1 MTEKQVDDRVVEMRF
16 DNSQFESAVKQSMG
30 TLDNL
35 NNSIKKN
42 TSGNVDNFKA
52 LNKAI
57 NSVDTSGLSKGV
69 ETVTAK
75 FSALNVAGMTVIS
88 NLTTAVMNFA
98 TQTVKKLTVQPLI
111 DGLHE
116 YETQIN
122 AIQTIMSNT
131 KSKGTTLDQVNGAL
145 DELNHYADLTIY
157 NFSEMTKNIGTFT
170 AAGVDLQTSVD
181 SIKGIANLAAVSGS
195 TSQQAS
201 VAMYQLSQAIATGTV
216 RLQDWNSVVNAGM
229 GGEVFQNALKRTA
242 EHFGT
247 DVDAM
252 ISKYGSF
259 RESLTRGDWLTTQV
273 LTETLKQISGAY
285 SEADL
290 IAQGYSQDQA
300 QAIADLADDATKA
313 ATKIKT
319 GTQLISTMWEAIG
332 SGWTKTWQLIV
343 GDFEESRAFWS
354 GLWNDELSPIIEG
367 FSNARN
373 DLLEEALGGNYSK
386 LTAQLKDAGVPID
399 DLESKIK
406 DLAREN
412 GIAIDDM
419 IDQYGSLSGVFDTGA
434 LSGDLV
440 TEALKQIGDS
450 AAQASDQTED
460 LNAKL
465 EYFQEVV
472 DAVWYGTYKNGQ
484 ERVEALTEAGYDYA
498 EVQDLVNKTV
508 DGHRLTLED
517 LNIEQMK
524 SIGYTDEQIAT
535 FQDLAKQAEETGTPI
550 NELINSL
557 NKPSGRQLLIQTVYN
572 IITALKRPVQALG
585 TAFKNTFSIKGS
597 FLYNFLE
604 GLEKLT
610 SKFVL
615 SEENADKLRRTFQGL
630 FSVLKFVGNFVG
642 EVLNRVFGSFN
653 DVLGDVF
660 DGLDFNILD
669 VTASWGDMLT
679 EMFGSMDASEAVD
692 NAFDGI
698 GKALEIVGDLISQFI
713 DYLKQLPYV
722 GEFVTAIG
730 DRINVVSEYAKSFDG
745 LTFNEGI
752 VKLFEDIKTS
762 LDSIDWEAVKKAI
775 SDFASEAGESL
786 KTFAED
792 AIQNLKDFWD
802 QVTEYVK
809 TFDGLTF
816 GESVNKLFGD
826 LKSAIANGAVDLSA
840 WASGEMASIGPYMM
854 QGLQDGLENSQ
865 IDVIAILRAIGEQ
878 IVQAFK
884 DVLGIHS
891 PSTVFFEIGQ
901 NIIQG
906 LLNGLMDTSGAV
918 TDWFTRFKD
927 TISGIFENVDWGSVT
942 ILGFAGSMI
951 VVAHELSKATKGL
964 SSSIG
969 KIGGGWLSIGNGI
982 NDFLKALT
990 SRIKGTKFGLY
1001 ADGILK
1007 IAGAVAILVGAIIL
1021 LSKQDLDKAWEA
1033 TGMVAAIVGVLT
1045 GAMIGL
1051 MAMSKAANNI
1061 DVTGVA
1067 AVLIGFGAGAL
1078 LMAIALNKLKGITP
1092 SQLKSALEVIGLY
1105 AACIG
1110 AFMLIAK
1117 IPGADT
1123 GIKAAGSLALEL
1135 SASFVLLAVAMRM
1148 LGDLDDSQLESAL
1161 WVIGLYA
1168 ACIGAFMLIGKI
1180 PGADTGIKAAGSLA
1194 LELSASFVLL
1204 GVAMRMLGD
1213 LSDDQL
1219 IQSAKVVLAFGLI
1232 VAALIAVSAKCSK
1245 GAESVNTVGKFI
1257 LEVAASFILLAVAA
1271 KIMGNMSGKE
1281 LAKATIAMV
1290 MFLGVV
1296 AGLILISQLG
1306 SEAKNVAKNI
1316 LAIAAAIALISFCT
1330 YLLGNVKTE
1339 NLVKGVAAI
1348 GALMLMLALV
1358 FKMASGIQPGTDKS
1372 FVAIA
1377 VSLGILVAGIAILS
1391 FIDPSALLTS
1401 VVALVVVMGMLALI
1415 FKIAN
1420 NFQTDLKSV
1429 LVIVAA
1435 LGILIAG
1442 LVLLAQAPLPNI
1454 LASALALG
1462 LVMAEFAIILKTLS
1476 SWEGLSEKALWSVI
1490 AVGGVF
1496 ALLGAV
1502 LVALAGQDFLGIL
1515 AATVSLIAVMSAF
1528 NMILYSLGEF
1538 KGLSDRALASVIV
1551 LGSVFIGL
1559 GIVLA
1564 TLAKLDPASVLVSAA
1579 SMIALIV
1586 TMTLVLK
1593 ELSNIKSVSASA
1605 LIGLAAVGM
1614 IMAGIGTI
1622 VGLMEKYDVAP
1633 SLETALAL
1641 SALLLSMAVSFDILA
1656 TIGPFAEMAIPAL
1669 LSMLKVVGILG
1680 LVFTA
1685 FGMLVSDAGPIVDAI
1700 NMIGDVLE
1708 AIGNAV
1714 GRLIGGLVGG
1724 VMEGI
1729 ADTLPDIGLK
1739 LSMFMMNL
1747 MPFILG
1753 LKMID
1758 DSSLAAVQTI
1768 SDMFIKLTEA
1778 SLINGITSFLG
1789 LGDFSALGS
1798 KLVEFG
1804 SAMSDYATS
1813 VADIDFA
1820 KVSESAQAGQAL
1832 TDLYNS
1838 LPKEG
1843 GWMQK
1848 IFGETTDMG
1857 EFAEDLVEFGD
1868 AMAKYSA
1875 SIAEVSFDKIS
1886 ESAKAGQALSDLAG
1900 TLPKE
1905 GGLAQAIFGEITDM
1919 GTFGDQL
1926 KTFGEGISNY
1936 GASVENLNVEA
1947 IQNSA
1952 TAGQALSDLA
1962 SALPKEGG
1970 LGAAIFGSETNIDE
1984 FGAQIKAFGSALL
1997 IYSLYVSTINIDAIQ
2012 KSVHAGEA
2020 LSELAKNLPDSGAFG
2035 PDTSRMENLGAN
2047 MKVLGTALSDF
2058 SSSLGG
2064 LDIEDIYS
2072 KSLRAKAIVT
2082 NVADASAI
2090 DLSGVSNLSSLKDV
2104 GTSLSE
2110 FGSSMGVIDFIKID
2124 ANVNKIK
2131 EISSTLSTIQ
2141 PVDTTGINSLKS
2153 AVESLNSIDFASIA
2167 SKSLD
2172 PSKFRYIG
2180 TNAMTAMA
2188 SGIQSGSSIVTS
2200 AIRSIFTAMSNSA
2213 KTFANQM
2220 RPAGMLSITNLAAGI
2235 SSGSGKVKA
2244 AVETAL
2250 SSGLSAVSSY
2260 TGRFRSA
2267 GYNLSAGLANGIAS
2281 GQYLVSIKAR
2291 AVAQAAVRAAEKALD
2306 EHSPSKVFYRIGKF
2320 AYLGLANALND
2331 NIGNSYKSGYSIA
2344 NSAIDGL
2351 GDAMAKISDY
2361 SGSLAIDE
2369 MDPVVK
2375 PVVDL
2380 SNIERGAEDINN
2392 MLGRTIPSD
2401 VLSTVNGINRGV
2413 NFGLQNSSNDD
2424 VVSAIDDL
2432 RKTLMSAPRGGDT
2445 IIGDISY
2452 SGDSDI
2458 NNAIRDLVR
2467 AIRVEERV

>member
-98 TQTVKKLTVQPLI
+98 TQAVKKLTVQPLI

-450 AAQASDQTED
+450 ATQASDQTED

-465 EYFQEVV
+465 EHFQEVV

-484 ERVEALTEAGYDYA
+484 ERVEALTAAGYDYA

-550 NELINSL
+550 NELISSL

-826 LKSAIANGAVDLSA
+826 LKSAIANGAVDLSS

-1051 MAMSKAANNI
+1051 MAMSKVANNI

-1067 AVLIGFGAGAL
+1067 AVLVGFGAGAL
-1078 LMAIALNKLKGITP
+1078 LMAIALNKLKDITP
-1092 SQLKSALEVIGLY
+1092 SQLESALKVIGLY

-1123 GIKAAGSLALEL
+1123 GIKAAGSLALKLGISMLLLAQAINMISDIDESQLDKALTIIGIYGLILTGMALLSAFTGKNAKKIGEMALGL

-1148 LGDLDDSQLESAL
+1148 LGDLSDSQL
-1161 WVIGLYA
+1161 
-1168 ACIGAFMLIGKI
+1168 M
-1180 PGADTGIKAAGSLA
+1180 
-1194 LELSASFVLL
+1194 
-1204 GVAMRMLGD
+1204 
-1213 LSDDQL
+1213 
-1219 IQSAKVVLAFGLI
+1219 QSAKVIIAFGII
-1232 VAALIAVSAKCSK
+1232 VAALVAVSAI
-1245 GAESVNTVGKFI
+1245 GAKSVKTAGKFI
-1257 LEVAASFILLAVAA
+1257 MEVAASFILLAVAA
-1271 KIMGNMSGKE
+1271 KLMGGMSDKE
-1281 LAKATIAMV
+1281 LEQAAGALAI
-1290 MFLGVV
+1290 FVV
-1296 AGLILISQLG
+1296 VVGGLLLISRLG

-1339 NLVKGVAAI
+1339 NLIKGVAAI
-1348 GALMLMLALV
+1348 GTLMLMLALV
-1358 FKMASGIQPGTDKS
+1358 FKVASGIQPGTEKS

-1538 KGLSDRALASVIV
+1538 KGLSDKALTSVIV

-1564 TLAKLDPASVLVSAA
+1564 TLAKLDPASVLVSAV

-1586 TMTLVLK
+1586 TMTIVLK
-1593 ELSNIKSVSASA
+1593 ELSSIKSVSTSA
-1605 LIGLAAVGM
+1605 LIGLAAVGL

-1641 SALLLSMAVSFDILA
+1641 SALLLSMSVSFGILA
-1656 TIGPFAEMAIPAL
+1656 TVGPLAEMAVPAL
-1669 LSMLKVVGILG
+1669 LNMLTVVSILG

-1685 FGMLVSDAGPIVDAI
+1685 FGSLITDAGPILDAI
-1700 NMIGDVLE
+1700 NVIGDVLE

-1804 SAMSDYATS
+1804 SAMSDYAAA
-1813 VADIDFA
+1813 VAGVDFA

-1984 FGAQIKAFGSALL
+1984 FGSQIKAFGSALL

-2020 LSELAKNLPDSGAFG
+2020 LSELAKNLPESGAFG
-2035 PDTSRMENLGAN
+2035 PDTGRMENLGAN
-2047 MKVLGTALSDF
+2047 MKALGTALSDF

-2064 LDIEDIYS
+2064 VDIEDIYS
-2072 KSLRAKAIVT
+2072 KSLRAKAVVT
-2082 NVADASAI
+2082 NVSDISAI

-2141 PVDTTGINSLKS
+2141 SVDTTGINSLKS
-2153 AVESLNSIDFASIA
+2153 AVESLKSIDFASIA

-2172 PSKFRYIG
+2172 PSKFRYAG
-2180 TNAMTAMA
+2180 TNAMNSMA
-2188 SGIQSGSSIVTS
+2188 AGIRSGSSIVTS

-2235 SSGSGKVKA
+2235 SSGSGKVKTA
-2244 AVETAL
+2244 IATAL

-2331 NIGNSYKSGYSIA
+2331 NIGNSYKSGYSMA

-2361 SGSLAIDE
+2361 SDSLAIDE

>member
-98 TQTVKKLTVQPLI
+98 TQAVKKLTVQPLI

-122 AIQTIMSNT
+122 SIQTIMSNT
-131 KSKGTTLDQVNGAL
+131 KSKGTTLDQVNAAL

-259 RESLTRGDWLTTQV
+259 RESLTKGDWLTTQV

-285 SEADL
+285 SESDL
-290 IAQGYSQDQA
+290 IAQGYTQDQA

-354 GLWNDELSPIIEG
+354 GLWNDELSPIIDG

-450 AAQASDQTED
+450 ATQASDQTED

-484 ERVEALTEAGYDYA
+484 ERVEALTAAGYDYA

-826 LKSAIANGAVDLSA
+826 LKSAIANGAVDFSS

-964 SSSIG
+964 SSSIE
-969 KIGGGWLSIGNGI
+969 KIGGGWLSIGSGI

-1045 GAMIGL
+1045 GAMIAL
-1051 MAMSKAANNI
+1051 MAMSKVANNI

-1067 AVLIGFGAGAL
+1067 AVLVGFGAGAL
-1078 LMAIALNKLKGITP
+1078 LMAIALNHLKDITP
-1092 SQLKSALEVIGLY
+1092 SQLESALEVIGLY

-1123 GIKAAGSLALEL
+1123 GIKAAGSLALKLGISMLLLAQAINMISDIDESQLDKALTIIGIYGLILTGMALLSAFTGKNAKKIGEMALGL

-1148 LGDLDDSQLESAL
+1148 LGDLSDSQL
-1161 WVIGLYA
+1161 
-1168 ACIGAFMLIGKI
+1168 M
-1180 PGADTGIKAAGSLA
+1180 
-1194 LELSASFVLL
+1194 
-1204 GVAMRMLGD
+1204 
-1213 LSDDQL
+1213 
-1219 IQSAKVVLAFGLI
+1219 QSAKVIIAFGII
-1232 VAALIAVSAKCSK
+1232 VAALVAVSAI
-1245 GAESVNTVGKFI
+1245 GAKSVKTAGKFI
-1257 LEVAASFILLAVAA
+1257 MEVAASFILLAVAA
-1271 KIMGNMSGKE
+1271 KLMGNMSDKE
-1281 LAKATIAMV
+1281 LEQAAGALAI
-1290 MFLGVV
+1290 FVV
-1296 AGLILISQLG
+1296 VVGGLLLISRLG

-1339 NLVKGVAAI
+1339 NLIKGVAAI
-1348 GALMLMLALV
+1348 GTLMLMLALV
-1358 FKMASGIQPGTDKS
+1358 FKVASGIQPGTDKS

-1605 LIGLAAVGM
+1605 LIGLAAVGL

-1641 SALLLSMAVSFDILA
+1641 SALLLSMTVSFGILA
-1656 TIGPFAEMAIPAL
+1656 TVGPLAEMAVPAL
-1669 LSMLKVVGILG
+1669 LNMLTVVSILG

-1685 FGMLVSDAGPIVDAI
+1685 FGSLITDAGPILDAI
-1700 NMIGDVLE
+1700 NVIGDVLE

-1798 KLVEFG
+1798 KLVKFG
-1804 SAMSDYATS
+1804 SAMSDYAAA
-1813 VADIDFA
+1813 VAGVDFA

-1857 EFAEDLVEFGD
+1857 EFAKDLVKFGD

-1905 GGLAQAIFGEITDM
+1905 GGLAQAIFGKITDM

-1970 LGAAIFGSETNIDE
+1970 LGAAIFGSETDIDD
-1984 FGAQIKAFGSALL
+1984 FGRQIKAFGSALL

-2064 LDIEDIYS
+2064 FDIEDIYS

-2153 AVESLNSIDFASIA
+2153 AVKSLNSIDFASIA

-2200 AIRSIFTAMSNSA
+2200 AIRSIFTSMSNSA

-2244 AVETAL
+2244 AVATAL

-2331 NIGNSYKSGYSIA
+2331 NIGNSYKSGYSMA

-2361 SGSLAIDE
+2361 SDSLAIDE

-2413 NFGLQNSSNDD
+2413 NLGLQNSSNDD

>member
-98 TQTVKKLTVQPLI
+98 TQAVKKLTVQPLI

-450 AAQASDQTED
+450 ATQASDQTED

-484 ERVEALTEAGYDYA
+484 ERVEALTAAGYDYA

-550 NELINSL
+550 NELISSL

-653 DVLGDVF
+653 DVLSDVF

-698 GKALEIVGDLISQFI
+698 GKALEIVGDLISHFI

-762 LDSIDWEAVKKAI
+762 IDSIDWEAVKKAI

-826 LKSAIANGAVDLSA
+826 LKSAIANGAVDLSS

-1033 TGMVAAIVGVLT
+1033 TGMVALIVAVLT

-1051 MAMSKAANNI
+1051 MAMSKIASNI

-1067 AVLIGFGAGAL
+1067 AVLVGFGAGAV
-1078 LMAIALNKLKGITP
+1078 LMAIAINKLKDITP
-1092 SQLKSALEVIGLY
+1092 SQLVTALEIIGLY

-1117 IPGADT
+1117 IPGVDA
-1123 GIKAAGSLALEL
+1123 GIKDAGSLALKMGISLLLLAQAVNMIGSIDDSQMDRAIVIIGLYGLLLGGLEL
-1135 SASFVLLAVAMRM
+1135 FAQFGGETANKVGLMALEVSASLVLLAA
-1148 LGDLDDSQLESAL
+1148 AL
-1161 WVIGLYA
+1161 
-1168 ACIGAFMLIGKI
+1168 K
-1180 PGADTGIKAAGSLA
+1180 
-1194 LELSASFVLL
+1194 
-1204 GVAMRMLGD
+1204 MLGD
-1213 LSDDQL
+1213 LSDSQL
-1219 IQSAKVVLAFGLI
+1219 LQAAKVVAAFGLI
-1232 VAALIAVSAKCSK
+1232 VVALIMVSSIGIEPLKTA
-1245 GAESVNTVGKFI
+1245 GKFI
-1257 LEVAASFILLAVAA
+1257 MEVSASFILLAVAA
-1271 KIMGNMSGKE
+1271 KLMGNMSDKE
-1281 LAKATIAMV
+1281 LKQAAGALVI
-1290 MFLGVV
+1290 FVV
-1296 AGLILISQLG
+1296 VVGLLLLISGLG
-1306 SEAKNVAKNI
+1306 ADAKNVAKNI

-1339 NLVKGVAAI
+1339 NLIKGVAAI
-1348 GALMLMLALV
+1348 GTLMLLLALV
-1358 FKMASGIQPGTDKS
+1358 FKMASGIQPGSSKS

-1490 AVGGVF
+1490 AIGGVF

-1515 AATVSLIAVMSAF
+1515 AATVSLIAVMSEF

-1641 SALLLSMAVSFDILA
+1641 SALLLSMSVSFGILA
-1656 TIGPFAEMAIPAL
+1656 TVGPLAEMAVPAL
-1669 LSMLKVVGILG
+1669 LNMLTVVSILG

-1685 FGMLVSDAGPIVDAI
+1685 FGSLISDAGPMLDAI
-1700 NMIGDVLE
+1700 NVIGDVLE

-1804 SAMSDYATS
+1804 SAMSDYAAA
-1813 VADIDFA
+1813 VAGVDFA

-1984 FGAQIKAFGSALL
+1984 FGSQIKAFGSALL

-2020 LSELAKNLPDSGAFG
+2020 LSELAKNLPESGAFG
-2035 PDTSRMENLGAN
+2035 PDTGRMENLGAN
-2047 MKVLGTALSDF
+2047 MKALGTALSDF

-2064 LDIEDIYS
+2064 VDIEDIYS
-2072 KSLRAKAIVT
+2072 KSLRAKAVVT
-2082 NVADASAI
+2082 NVSDISAI

-2141 PVDTTGINSLKS
+2141 SVDTTGINSLKS
-2153 AVESLNSIDFASIA
+2153 AVESLKSIDFASIA

-2172 PSKFRYIG
+2172 PSKFRYAG
-2180 TNAMTAMA
+2180 TNAMNSMA
-2188 SGIQSGSSIVTS
+2188 AGIRSGSSIVTS

-2235 SSGSGKVKA
+2235 SSGSGKVKTA
-2244 AVETAL
+2244 IATAL

-2361 SGSLAIDE
+2361 SDSLAIDE

>member
-201 VAMYQLSQAIATGTV
+201 VAMYQLSQAIAAGTV

-450 AAQASDQTED
+450 ATQASDQTED

-484 ERVEALTEAGYDYA
+484 ERVEALTAAGYDYA

-524 SIGYTDEQIAT
+524 SIGYTDEQIAM

-550 NELINSL
+550 NELISSL

-802 QVTEYVK
+802 QVTEYIK

-826 LKSAIANGAVDLSA
+826 LKSAIANGAVDLSS

-927 TISGIFENVDWGSVT
+927 TIYGIFENVDWGSVT

-1051 MAMSKAANNI
+1051 MAMSKVANNI

-1067 AVLIGFGAGAL
+1067 AVLVGFGAGAL
-1078 LMAIALNKLKGITP
+1078 LMAIALNKLKDITP
-1092 SQLKSALEVIGLY
+1092 SQLKSALKVIGLY

-1135 SASFVLLAVAMRM
+1135 SASFVLL
-1148 LGDLDDSQLESAL
+1148 
-1161 WVIGLYA
+1161 
-1168 ACIGAFMLIGKI
+1168 
-1180 PGADTGIKAAGSLA
+1180 
-1194 LELSASFVLL
+1194 
-1204 GVAMRMLGD
+1204 GVALRMLGD

-1219 IQSAKVVLAFGLI
+1219 MQSAKVVLAFGAI
-1232 VAALIAVSAKCSK
+1232 VAALILVSKL
-1245 GAESVNTVGKFI
+1245 GEGSVKTAGKFI
-1257 LEVAASFILLAVAA
+1257 MEVAASFILLAVAA
-1271 KIMGNMSGKE
+1271 KLMGGMSDKE
-1281 LAKATIAMV
+1281 LEQAAGAMAI
-1290 MFLGVV
+1290 FVV
-1296 AGLILISQLG
+1296 VVGGLLLISQLG

-1358 FKMASGIQPGTDKS
+1358 FKMASGIQPGTSKS

-1391 FIDPSALLTS
+1391 FIDPSSLLTS

-1490 AVGGVF
+1490 AIGGVF

-1515 AATVSLIAVMSAF
+1515 AATVSLIAVMSEF

-1641 SALLLSMAVSFDILA
+1641 SALLLSMSVSFDILA

-1700 NMIGDVLE
+1700 NMVGDVLE

-1804 SAMSDYATS
+1804 GAMSDYAAS
-1813 VADIDFA
+1813 VAGVDFA

-2047 MKVLGTALSDF
+2047 MKVLGTALS
-2058 SSSLGG
+2058 LGG

-2188 SGIQSGSSIVTS
+2188 AGIRSGSSIVTS

-2244 AVETAL
+2244 AVRTAL

-2361 SGSLAIDE
+2361 SDSLAIDE

-2424 VVSAIDDL
+2424 VVSAIDGL
-2432 RKTLMSAPRGGDT
+2432 RKTLMSAPRGGDP

>member
-98 TQTVKKLTVQPLI
+98 TQAVKKLTVQPLI

-247 DVDAM
+247 DVDSM

-484 ERVEALTEAGYDYA
+484 ERVEALTAAGYNYA

-550 NELINSL
+550 NELISSL

-802 QVTEYVK
+802 QVTEYIK

-826 LKSAIANGAVDLSA
+826 LKSAIANGAVDLSS

-865 IDVIAILRAIGEQ
+865 IDVIAILRAIGER

-1051 MAMSKAANNI
+1051 MAMSKVANNI

-1092 SQLKSALEVIGLY
+1092 SQLESALKVIGLY

-1123 GIKAAGSLALEL
+1123 GIKAAGSLALKLGISMLLLAQAINMISDIDESQLDKALTIIGIYGLILTGMALLSAFTGKNAKKIGEMALGL

-1148 LGDLDDSQLESAL
+1148 LGDLSDSQL
-1161 WVIGLYA
+1161 
-1168 ACIGAFMLIGKI
+1168 M
-1180 PGADTGIKAAGSLA
+1180 
-1194 LELSASFVLL
+1194 
-1204 GVAMRMLGD
+1204 
-1213 LSDDQL
+1213 
-1219 IQSAKVVLAFGLI
+1219 QSAKVIIAFGII
-1232 VAALIAVSAKCSK
+1232 VAALVAVSAI
-1245 GAESVNTVGKFI
+1245 GAKSVKTAGKFI
-1257 LEVAASFILLAVAA
+1257 MEVAASFILLAVAA
-1271 KIMGNMSGKE
+1271 KLMGNMSDKE
-1281 LAKATIAMV
+1281 LEQAARALAI
-1290 MFLGVV
+1290 FVV
-1296 AGLILISQLG
+1296 VVGGLLLISRLG

-1316 LAIAAAIALISFCT
+1316 LAIAAAIALISFCA

-1358 FKMASGIQPGTDKS
+1358 FKVASGIQPGTDKS

-1401 VVALVVVMGMLALI
+1401 VVALVVVMGMLALV

-1538 KGLSDRALASVIV
+1538 KGLSDKALTSVIV

-1593 ELSNIKSVSASA
+1593 ELSSIKSISTSA
-1605 LIGLAAVGM
+1605 LIGLAAVGL

-1622 VGLMEKYDVAP
+1622 VGLMEKYDVTP

-1641 SALLLSMAVSFDILA
+1641 SALLLSMSVSFGILA
-1656 TIGPFAEMAIPAL
+1656 TVGPLAEMAVPAL
-1669 LSMLKVVGILG
+1669 LNMLTVVSILG

-1685 FGMLVSDAGPIVDAI
+1685 FGSLITDAGPILDAI
-1700 NMIGDVLE
+1700 NVIGDVLE

-1714 GRLIGGLVGG
+1714 GRLMGGLVGG

-1739 LSMFMMNL
+1739 LSMFMTNL

-1758 DSSLAAVQTI
+1758 DSSLSAVQTI

-1804 SAMSDYATS
+1804 SAMSDYAAA
-1813 VADIDFA
+1813 VAGVDFA

-1832 TDLYNS
+1832 ADLYNS

-1900 TLPKE
+1900 SLPKE

-1984 FGAQIKAFGSALL
+1984 FGTQIKSFGNALWN
-1997 IYSLYVSTINIDAIQ
+1997 YSSSVNNLNIDAIQ
-2012 KSVHAGEA
+2012 NSVSAGEA
-2020 LSELAKNLPDSGAFG
+2020 LSELASNLPDAGAFG
-2035 PDTSRMENLGAN
+2035 ADTSRMENLGAN
-2047 MKVLGTALSDF
+2047 VRVLGSVLSEF
-2058 SSSLGG
+2058 ASSLSGVNV
-2064 LDIEDIYS
+2064 EDIYS
-2072 KSLRAKAIVT
+2072 KSLRVKAIVT
-2082 NVADASAI
+2082 NVSDALSV
-2090 DLSGVSNLSSLKDV
+2090 DLSGVGNLSSLKDV
-2104 GTSLSE
+2104 GTSLSD
-2110 FGSSMGVIDFIKID
+2110 FGSSISAIDFINIE
-2124 ANVNKIK
+2124 ATVSKIK
-2131 EISSTLSTIQ
+2131 VISSTLSSIQ
-2141 PVDTTGINSLKS
+2141 PVDTTGIDSLKS
-2153 AVESLNSIDFASIA
+2153 AVNSLKSIDFASIA
-2167 SKSLD
+2167 TKSLD
-2172 PSKFRYIG
+2172 PSKFRYAG
-2180 TNAMTAMA
+2180 TNAMNSMA
-2188 SGIQSGSSIVTS
+2188 AGIRSGSSIVTS
-2200 AIRSIFTAMSNSA
+2200 AIRSIFTSMSNSA

-2235 SSGSGKVKA
+2235 SSGSGKVKT
-2244 AVETAL
+2244 AVATAL

-2361 SGSLAIDE
+2361 SDSLAIDE

>member
-98 TQTVKKLTVQPLI
+98 TQAVKKLTVQPLI

-201 VAMYQLSQAIATGTV
+201 VAMYQLSQAIAAGTV

-259 RESLTRGDWLTTQV
+259 RESLTKGDWLTTQV

-484 ERVEALTEAGYDYA
+484 ERVEALTAAGYNYA

-550 NELINSL
+550 NELISSL

-816 GESVNKLFGD
+816 GESVNKLFRD
-826 LKSAIANGAVDLSA
+826 LKSAISNGAVDLSS

-854 QGLQDGLENSQ
+854 QGLQNGLENSQ

-918 TDWFTRFKD
+918 TDWFARFKD

-1061 DVTGVA
+1061 NVTGVA

-1078 LMAIALNKLKGITP
+1078 LMAIAINKLKDITP
-1092 SQLKSALEVIGLY
+1092 SQLKSALKVIGLY

-1123 GIKAAGSLALEL
+1123 GIKAAGSLALKLGISMLLLAQAINMISDIDESQLHQAFTIIGIYGLILTGMALL
-1135 SASFVLLAVAMRM
+1135 SAFTGENAKK
-1148 LGDLDDSQLESAL
+1148 
-1161 WVIGLYA
+1161 IGE
-1168 ACIGAFMLIGKI
+1168 M
-1180 PGADTGIKAAGSLA
+1180 A

-1204 GVAMRMLGD
+1204 AVAMRMLGD

-1219 IQSAKVVLAFGLI
+1219 IQSAKVVLAFGAI
-1232 VAALIAVSAKCSK
+1232 VAALVAVSAI
-1245 GAESVNTVGKFI
+1245 GAKSVNTVGKFI

-1271 KIMGNMSGKE
+1271 KIMGNMSNKE

-1296 AGLILISQLG
+1296 TGLILISRLG

-1316 LAIAAAIALISFCT
+1316 LAIAAAIALISFCM

-1339 NLVKGVAAI
+1339 NLIKGVAAI
-1348 GALMLMLALV
+1348 GTLMLLLALV

-1401 VVALVVVMGMLALI
+1401 VVALVVVMGMLALV

-1429 LVIVAA
+1429 LAIVAA

-1454 LASALALG
+1454 LASSLALG

-1502 LVALAGQDFLGIL
+1502 MVALAGQDFLGIF

-1528 NMILYSLGEF
+1528 NMILCSLGEF
-1538 KGLSDRALASVIV
+1538 KGLSDKALTSVIV

-1559 GIVLA
+1559 GIVLS

-1586 TMTLVLK
+1586 TMTIVLK
-1593 ELSNIKSVSASA
+1593 ELSSIRRISTSA
-1605 LIGLAAVGM
+1605 LIGLAAVGL

-1622 VGLMEKYDVAP
+1622 VGLMEKYDVTP

-1641 SALLLSMAVSFDILA
+1641 SALLLSMSVSFGILA
-1656 TIGPFAEMAIPAL
+1656 TVGPLAEMAIPAL

-1685 FGMLVSDAGPIVDAI
+1685 FGILVNDAGPIVDAI
-1700 NMIGDVLE
+1700 NMVGDVLE

-1804 SAMSDYATS
+1804 SAMSDYAAA
-1813 VADIDFA
+1813 VAGVDFA

-1962 SALPKEGG
+1962 GTLPKEGG
-1970 LGAAIFGSETNIDE
+1970 LGAAIFGSETDIDD
-1984 FGAQIKAFGSALL
+1984 FGRQIKAFGSALL

-2047 MKVLGTALSDF
+2047 MKALGTALTDF

-2064 LDIEDIYS
+2064 VDIEDIYS
-2072 KSLRAKAIVT
+2072 KSLRAKAVVT
-2082 NVADASAI
+2082 NVSDISAI

-2141 PVDTTGINSLKS
+2141 SVDTTGINSLKS
-2153 AVESLNSIDFASIA
+2153 AVESLKSIDFASIA

-2172 PSKFRYIG
+2172 PSKFRYAG
-2180 TNAMTAMA
+2180 TNAMNSMA
-2188 SGIQSGSSIVTS
+2188 AGIRSGSSIVTS

-2235 SSGSGKVKA
+2235 SSGSGKVKTA
-2244 AVETAL
+2244 IATAL

-2361 SGSLAIDE
+2361 SDSLAIDE

-2445 IIGDISY
+2445 IIGDIRY

>member
-98 TQTVKKLTVQPLI
+98 TQAVKKLTVQPLI

-122 AIQTIMSNT
+122 SIQTIMSNT

-145 DELNHYADLTIY
+145 AELNHYADLTIY

-247 DVDAM
+247 DVDSM

-450 AAQASDQTED
+450 ATQASDQTED

-484 ERVEALTEAGYDYA
+484 ERVEALTAAGYDYA

-535 FQDLAKQAEETGTPI
+535 FRDLAKQAEETGTPI
-550 NELINSL
+550 NELISSL

-826 LKSAIANGAVDLSA
+826 LKSAIANGAVDLSS

-1051 MAMSKAANNI
+1051 MAMSNVANNI

-1067 AVLIGFGAGAL
+1067 AVLVGFGAGAL
-1078 LMAIALNKLKGITP
+1078 LMAIALNKLKDITP
-1092 SQLKSALEVIGLY
+1092 SQLESALKVIGLY

-1148 LGDLDDSQLESAL
+1148 LGDLDDSQL
-1161 WVIGLYA
+1161 
-1168 ACIGAFMLIGKI
+1168 M
-1180 PGADTGIKAAGSLA
+1180 
-1194 LELSASFVLL
+1194 
-1204 GVAMRMLGD
+1204 
-1213 LSDDQL
+1213 
-1219 IQSAKVVLAFGLI
+1219 QSAKVIIAFGAI
-1232 VAALIAVSAKCSK
+1232 VAALILVSKL
-1245 GAESVNTVGKFI
+1245 GEGSVKTAGKFI
-1257 LEVAASFILLAVAA
+1257 MEVAASFILLAVAA
-1271 KIMGNMSGKE
+1271 KLMGGMSDKE
-1281 LAKATIAMV
+1281 LEQAAGAMAI
-1290 MFLGVV
+1290 FVV
-1296 AGLILISQLG
+1296 VVGGLLLISQLG

-1348 GALMLMLALV
+1348 GTLMLMLALV
-1358 FKMASGIQPGTDKS
+1358 FKMASGIQPGTSKS

-1391 FIDPSALLTS
+1391 FIDPSSLLTS

-1490 AVGGVF
+1490 AIGGVF

-1515 AATVSLIAVMSAF
+1515 AATVSLIAVMSEF

-1641 SALLLSMAVSFDILA
+1641 SALLLSMSVSFDILA
-1656 TIGPFAEMAIPAL
+1656 TVGPFAEMAIPAL

-1778 SLINGITSFLG
+1778 SLMNGITSFLG

-1804 SAMSDYATS
+1804 GAMSDYAAS
-1813 VADIDFA
+1813 VAGVDFA

-1875 SIAEVSFDKIS
+1875 SISEVSFDKIS

-2104 GTSLSE
+2104 GTSLSK

-2200 AIRSIFTAMSNSA
+2200 AIRSIFTSMSNSA

-2244 AVETAL
+2244 AVATAL

-2281 GQYLVSIKAR
+2281 GQHLVTIKAR

-2361 SGSLAIDE
+2361 SDSLAIDE

-2413 NFGLQNSSNDD
+2413 NLGLQNSSNDD

>member
-98 TQTVKKLTVQPLI
+98 TQAVKKLTVQPLI

-247 DVDAM
+247 DVDSM

-484 ERVEALTEAGYDYA
+484 ERVEALTAAGYNYA

-550 NELINSL
+550 NELISSL

-572 IITALKRPVQALG
+572 IITALKSPVQALG

-660 DGLDFNILD
+660 DGIDFNILD

-826 LKSAIANGAVDLSA
+826 LKSAIANGAVDLSS

-990 SRIKGTKFGLY
+990 TRIKSTKFGLY

-1033 TGMVAAIVGVLT
+1033 TGMVALIVAVLT

-1051 MAMSKAANNI
+1051 MAMSKIASNI

-1067 AVLIGFGAGAL
+1067 AVLVGFGAGAV
-1078 LMAIALNKLKGITP
+1078 LMAIAINKLKDITP
-1092 SQLKSALEVIGLY
+1092 SQLETALEIIGLY

-1117 IPGADT
+1117 IPGVDA
-1123 GIKAAGSLALEL
+1123 GIKDAGSLALKMGISLLLLAQAVNMIGSIDDSQMDRAIVIIGLYGLLLGGLEL
-1135 SASFVLLAVAMRM
+1135 FAQFGGETANKVGLMALEVSASLVLLAA
-1148 LGDLDDSQLESAL
+1148 AL
-1161 WVIGLYA
+1161 
-1168 ACIGAFMLIGKI
+1168 K
-1180 PGADTGIKAAGSLA
+1180 
-1194 LELSASFVLL
+1194 
-1204 GVAMRMLGD
+1204 MLGD
-1213 LSDDQL
+1213 LSDSQL
-1219 IQSAKVVLAFGLI
+1219 LQAAKVVAAFGLI
-1232 VAALIAVSAKCSK
+1232 VVALIMVSSIGIEPLKTA
-1245 GAESVNTVGKFI
+1245 GKFI
-1257 LEVAASFILLAVAA
+1257 MEVSASFILLAVAA
-1271 KIMGNMSGKE
+1271 KLMGNMSDKE
-1281 LAKATIAMV
+1281 LKQAAGALVI
-1290 MFLGVV
+1290 FVV
-1296 AGLILISQLG
+1296 VVGLLLLISGLG
-1306 SEAKNVAKNI
+1306 ADAKNVAKNI

-1339 NLVKGVAAI
+1339 NLIKGVAAI
-1348 GALMLMLALV
+1348 GTLMLLLALV
-1358 FKMASGIQPGTDKS
+1358 FKMASGIQPGSSKS

-1490 AVGGVF
+1490 AIGGVF

-1515 AATVSLIAVMSAF
+1515 AATVSLIAVMSEF

-1538 KGLSDRALASVIV
+1538 KGLSDRALTSVIV

-1593 ELSNIKSVSASA
+1593 ELSNIKSVSTSA
-1605 LIGLAAVGM
+1605 LIGLAAVGL
-1614 IMAGIGTI
+1614 IMVGIGTI

-1641 SALLLSMAVSFDILA
+1641 SALLLSMSVSFGILA
-1656 TIGPFAEMAIPAL
+1656 TVGPLAEMAVPAL
-1669 LSMLKVVGILG
+1669 LNMLTVVSILG

-1685 FGMLVSDAGPIVDAI
+1685 FGSLISDAGPMLDAI
-1700 NMIGDVLE
+1700 NVIGDVLE

-1804 SAMSDYATS
+1804 SAMSDYAAA
-1813 VADIDFA
+1813 VAGVDFA

-1875 SIAEVSFDKIS
+1875 SIAEVGFDKIS

-2020 LSELAKNLPDSGAFG
+2020 LSELAKNLPDAGAFG
-2035 PDTSRMENLGAN
+2035 PDTGRMENLGAN
-2047 MKVLGTALSDF
+2047 MKALGTALSDF

-2064 LDIEDIYS
+2064 VDIEDIYS
-2072 KSLRAKAIVT
+2072 KSLRAKAVVT
-2082 NVADASAI
+2082 NVSDISAI

-2131 EISSTLSTIQ
+2131 EISSTLSSIQ
-2141 PVDTTGINSLKS
+2141 PVDTTGIDSLKS
-2153 AVESLNSIDFASIA
+2153 AVNSLKSIDFASIA
-2167 SKSLD
+2167 TKSLD
-2172 PSKFRYIG
+2172 PSKFRYAG
-2180 TNAMTAMA
+2180 TNAMNSMA
-2188 SGIQSGSSIVTS
+2188 AGIRSGSSIVAS
-2200 AIRSIFTAMSNSA
+2200 AIRSIFTSMSNSA

-2235 SSGSGKVKA
+2235 SSGSGKVKT
-2244 AVETAL
+2244 AVATAL

-2361 SGSLAIDE
+2361 SDSLAIDE

-2413 NFGLQNSSNDD
+2413 NLGLQNSSNDD
-2424 VVSAIDDL
+2424 VVSAIDSL

>member
-98 TQTVKKLTVQPLI
+98 TQAVKKLTVQPLI

-247 DVDAM
+247 DVDSM

-484 ERVEALTEAGYDYA
+484 ERVEALTAAGYNYA

-550 NELINSL
+550 NELISSL

-660 DGLDFNILD
+660 DGIDFNILD

-802 QVTEYVK
+802 QVTEYIK

-826 LKSAIANGAVDLSA
+826 LKSAIANGAVDLSS

-854 QGLQDGLENSQ
+854 QGLQNGLENSQ

-964 SSSIG
+964 SSSIE
-969 KIGGGWLSIGNGI
+969 KIGGGWLSIGSGI

-1045 GAMIGL
+1045 GAMIAL
-1051 MAMSKAANNI
+1051 MAMSKVANNI

-1067 AVLIGFGAGAL
+1067 AVLVGFGAGAL
-1078 LMAIALNKLKGITP
+1078 LMAIALNKLKDITP
-1092 SQLKSALEVIGLY
+1092 SQLESALEVIGLY

-1123 GIKAAGSLALEL
+1123 GIEAAGSLALKLGISMLLLAQAINMISDIDESQLDKALTIIGIYGLILTGMALLSAFTGKNAKKIGEMALGL

-1148 LGDLDDSQLESAL
+1148 LGDLSDSQL
-1161 WVIGLYA
+1161 
-1168 ACIGAFMLIGKI
+1168 M
-1180 PGADTGIKAAGSLA
+1180 
-1194 LELSASFVLL
+1194 
-1204 GVAMRMLGD
+1204 
-1213 LSDDQL
+1213 
-1219 IQSAKVVLAFGLI
+1219 QSAKVIIAFGII
-1232 VAALIAVSAKCSK
+1232 VAALVAVSAIGEK
-1245 GAESVNTVGKFI
+1245 SVKTAGKFI
-1257 LEVAASFILLAVAA
+1257 MEVAASFILLAVAA
-1271 KIMGNMSGKE
+1271 KLMGGMSDKE
-1281 LAKATIAMV
+1281 LEQAAGAMAI
-1290 MFLGVV
+1290 FVV
-1296 AGLILISQLG
+1296 VVGGLLLISRLG

-1339 NLVKGVAAI
+1339 NLIKGVAAI
-1348 GALMLMLALV
+1348 GTLMLMLALV
-1358 FKMASGIQPGTDKS
+1358 FKVASGIQPGTDKS

-1490 AVGGVF
+1490 AIGGVF

-1605 LIGLAAVGM
+1605 LIGLAAVGL

-1641 SALLLSMAVSFDILA
+1641 SALLLSMTVSFGILA
-1656 TIGPFAEMAIPAL
+1656 TVGPLAEMAIPAL

-1804 SAMSDYATS
+1804 SAMSDYAAA
-1813 VADIDFA
+1813 VAGVDFA

-1875 SIAEVSFDKIS
+1875 SISEVSFDKIS

-2141 PVDTTGINSLKS
+2141 PVDTTGIDSLKS
-2153 AVESLNSIDFASIA
+2153 AVNSLKSIDFASIA
-2167 SKSLD
+2167 TKSLD
-2172 PSKFRYIG
+2172 PSKFKYAG
-2180 TNAMTAMA
+2180 TNAMNSMA
-2188 SGIQSGSSIVTS
+2188 AGIRSGSSIVTS
-2200 AIRSIFTAMSNSA
+2200 AIRSIFTSMSNSA

-2235 SSGSGKVKA
+2235 SSGSGKVKT
-2244 AVETAL
+2244 AVATAL

-2361 SGSLAIDE
+2361 SDSLAIDE

-2413 NFGLQNSSNDD
+2413 NLGLQNSSNDD
-2424 VVSAIDDL
+2424 VVSAIDSL

>member
-201 VAMYQLSQAIATGTV
+201 VAMYQLSQAIAAGTV

-450 AAQASDQTED
+450 ATQASDQTED

-484 ERVEALTEAGYDYA
+484 ERVEALTAAGYDYA

-524 SIGYTDEQIAT
+524 SIGYTDEQIAM

-550 NELINSL
+550 NELISSL

-669 VTASWGDMLT
+669 VTASWGDMIT

-802 QVTEYVK
+802 QVTEYIK

-826 LKSAIANGAVDLSA
+826 LKSAIANGAVDLSS

-982 NDFLKALT
+982 NDFLKVLT

-1051 MAMSKAANNI
+1051 MAMSNVANNI

-1067 AVLIGFGAGAL
+1067 AVLVGFGAGAL
-1078 LMAIALNKLKGITP
+1078 LMAIALNKLKDITP
-1092 SQLKSALEVIGLY
+1092 SQLESALKVIGLY

-1148 LGDLDDSQLESAL
+1148 LGDLDDSQL
-1161 WVIGLYA
+1161 
-1168 ACIGAFMLIGKI
+1168 M
-1180 PGADTGIKAAGSLA
+1180 
-1194 LELSASFVLL
+1194 
-1204 GVAMRMLGD
+1204 
-1213 LSDDQL
+1213 
-1219 IQSAKVVLAFGLI
+1219 QSAKVIIAFGAI
-1232 VAALIAVSAKCSK
+1232 VAALILVSKL
-1245 GAESVNTVGKFI
+1245 GEGSVKTAGKFI
-1257 LEVAASFILLAVAA
+1257 MEVAASFILLAVAA
-1271 KIMGNMSGKE
+1271 KLMGGMSDKE
-1281 LAKATIAMV
+1281 LEQAAGAMAI
-1290 MFLGVV
+1290 FVV
-1296 AGLILISQLG
+1296 VVGGLLLISQLG

-1358 FKMASGIQPGTDKS
+1358 FKMASGIQPGTSKS

-1391 FIDPSALLTS
+1391 FIDPSSLLTS

-1490 AVGGVF
+1490 AIGGVF

-1515 AATVSLIAVMSAF
+1515 AATVSLIAVMSEF

-1605 LIGLAAVGM
+1605 LIGLAAVGL

-1641 SALLLSMAVSFDILA
+1641 SALLLSMTVSFGILA
-1656 TIGPFAEMAIPAL
+1656 TVGPLAEMAVPAL
-1669 LSMLKVVGILG
+1669 LNMLTVVSILG

-1685 FGMLVSDAGPIVDAI
+1685 FGSLITDAGPILDAI
-1700 NMIGDVLE
+1700 NVIGDVLE

-1778 SLINGITSFLG
+1778 SLMNGITSFLG

-1804 SAMSDYATS
+1804 GAMSDYAAS
-1813 VADIDFA
+1813 VAGVDFA

-1875 SIAEVSFDKIS
+1875 SIAEVSFDNIS

-2200 AIRSIFTAMSNSA
+2200 AIRSIFTSMSNSA

-2244 AVETAL
+2244 AVATAL

-2361 SGSLAIDE
+2361 SDSLAIDE

>member
-201 VAMYQLSQAIATGTV
+201 VAMYQLSQAIAAGTV

-450 AAQASDQTED
+450 ATQASDQTED

-484 ERVEALTEAGYDYA
+484 ERVEALTAAGYDYA

-524 SIGYTDEQIAT
+524 SIGYTDEQIAM

-550 NELINSL
+550 NELISSL

-802 QVTEYVK
+802 QVTEYIK

-826 LKSAIANGAVDLSA
+826 LKSAIANGAVDLSS

-982 NDFLKALT
+982 NDFLKVLT

-1051 MAMSKAANNI
+1051 MAMSNVANNI

-1067 AVLIGFGAGAL
+1067 AVLVGFGAGAL
-1078 LMAIALNKLKGITP
+1078 LMAIALNKLKDITP
-1092 SQLKSALEVIGLY
+1092 SQLESALKVIGLY

-1148 LGDLDDSQLESAL
+1148 LGDLDDSQL
-1161 WVIGLYA
+1161 
-1168 ACIGAFMLIGKI
+1168 M
-1180 PGADTGIKAAGSLA
+1180 
-1194 LELSASFVLL
+1194 
-1204 GVAMRMLGD
+1204 
-1213 LSDDQL
+1213 
-1219 IQSAKVVLAFGLI
+1219 QSAKVIIAFGAI
-1232 VAALIAVSAKCSK
+1232 VAALILVSKL
-1245 GAESVNTVGKFI
+1245 GEGSVKTAGKFI
-1257 LEVAASFILLAVAA
+1257 MEVAASFILLAVAA
-1271 KIMGNMSGKE
+1271 KLMGGMSDKE
-1281 LAKATIAMV
+1281 LEQAAGAMAI
-1290 MFLGVV
+1290 FVV
-1296 AGLILISQLG
+1296 VVGGLLLISQLG

-1358 FKMASGIQPGTDKS
+1358 FKMASGIQPGTSKS

-1391 FIDPSALLTS
+1391 FIDPSSLLTS

-1490 AVGGVF
+1490 AIGGVF

-1515 AATVSLIAVMSAF
+1515 AATVSLIAVMSEF

-1605 LIGLAAVGM
+1605 LIGLAAVGL

-1641 SALLLSMAVSFDILA
+1641 SALLLSMTVSFGILA
-1656 TIGPFAEMAIPAL
+1656 TVGPLAEMAVPAL
-1669 LSMLKVVGILG
+1669 LNMLTVVSILG

-1685 FGMLVSDAGPIVDAI
+1685 FGSLITDAGPILDAI
-1700 NMIGDVLE
+1700 NVIGDVLE

-1778 SLINGITSFLG
+1778 SLMNGITSFLG

-1804 SAMSDYATS
+1804 GAMSDYAAS
-1813 VADIDFA
+1813 VAGVDFA

-1875 SIAEVSFDKIS
+1875 SIAEVSFDNIS

-2200 AIRSIFTAMSNSA
+2200 AIRSIFTSMSNSA

-2244 AVETAL
+2244 AVATAL

-2361 SGSLAIDE
+2361 SDSLAIDE

>member
-98 TQTVKKLTVQPLI
+98 TQAVKKLTVQPLI

-300 QAIADLADDATKA
+300 QAIADLADDAVKA

-450 AAQASDQTED
+450 ATQASDQTED

-465 EYFQEVV
+465 EHFQEVV

-484 ERVEALTEAGYDYA
+484 ERVEALTAAGYDYA

-524 SIGYTDEQIAT
+524 SIGYTGEQIAT

-550 NELINSL
+550 NELISSL

-660 DGLDFNILD
+660 DGLNFNILD

-762 LDSIDWEAVKKAI
+762 LDSINWESVKKAI

-802 QVTEYVK
+802 QVTEYIK

-826 LKSAIANGAVDLSA
+826 LKLAIANGAVDLSS

-865 IDVIAILRAIGEQ
+865 IDVIAILRAIGER

-918 TDWFTRFKD
+918 TDWFARFKD

-1051 MAMSKAANNI
+1051 MAMSKVVNNI

-1078 LMAIALNKLKGITP
+1078 LMVIALNKLKDITP
-1092 SQLKSALEVIGLY
+1092 SQLKSALKVIGLY
-1105 AACIG
+1105 AVCIG

-1123 GIKAAGSLALEL
+1123 GIEAAGSLALKLGISMLLLAQAINMISDIDESQLDKALLIISIYGLILTGMALLSAFTGENANKIGEMALEL
-1135 SASFVLLAVAMRM
+1135 SASFVLLA
-1148 LGDLDDSQLESAL
+1148 
-1161 WVIGLYA
+1161 
-1168 ACIGAFMLIGKI
+1168 
-1180 PGADTGIKAAGSLA
+1180 
-1194 LELSASFVLL
+1194 
-1204 GVAMRMLGD
+1204 VAMRMLGD

-1219 IQSAKVVLAFGLI
+1219 IQSAKVVLAFGAI

-1245 GAESVNTVGKFI
+1245 GANSVNTVGKFI

-1296 AGLILISQLG
+1296 AGLILISKLG

-1316 LAIAAAIALISFCT
+1316 LAIAAAIALISFCI
-1330 YLLGNVKTE
+1330 YLLGNVKTK
-1339 NLVKGVAAI
+1339 NLIKGVAAI
-1348 GALMLMLALV
+1348 GTLMLLLALV
-1358 FKMASGIQPGTDKS
+1358 FKMASGIQPGTSKS

-1401 VVALVVVMGMLALI
+1401 VVALVVVMGMLALV

-1429 LVIVAA
+1429 LAIVAA

-1538 KGLSDRALASVIV
+1538 KGLSDRALTSVIV

-1586 TMTLVLK
+1586 TMTIVLK
-1593 ELSNIKSVSASA
+1593 ELSSIKSISTSA
-1605 LIGLAAVGM
+1605 LIGLAAVGL

-1641 SALLLSMAVSFDILA
+1641 SALLLSMSVSFGILA
-1656 TIGPFAEMAIPAL
+1656 TVGPLAEMAVPAL
-1669 LSMLKVVGILG
+1669 LNMLTVVSILG

-1685 FGMLVSDAGPIVDAI
+1685 FGSLITDAGPILDAI
-1700 NMIGDVLE
+1700 NVIGDVLE

-1804 SAMSDYATS
+1804 SAMSDYAAA
-1813 VADIDFA
+1813 VAGVDFA

-1857 EFAEDLVEFGD
+1857 EFAEDLVKFGD

-1984 FGAQIKAFGSALL
+1984 FGTQIKSFGNALWN
-1997 IYSLYVSTINIDAIQ
+1997 YSSSVNNLNIDAIQ
-2012 KSVHAGEA
+2012 NSVSAGEA
-2020 LSELAKNLPDSGAFG
+2020 LSELANNLPDAGAFG
-2035 PDTSRMENLGAN
+2035 ADTSRMENLGAN
-2047 MKVLGTALSDF
+2047 VRVLGSVLSQF
-2058 SSSLGG
+2058 SSSLSGV
-2064 LDIEDIYS
+2064 DVEDIYS
-2072 KSLRAKAIVT
+2072 KSLRVKAIVT
-2082 NVADASAI
+2082 NVSDALSV
-2090 DLSGVSNLSSLKDV
+2090 DLSGAGNLSSLKDV
-2104 GTSLSE
+2104 GTSLSD
-2110 FGSSMGVIDFIKID
+2110 FGSSISAIDFTNIETT
-2124 ANVNKIK
+2124 VSKIK
-2131 EISSTLSTIQ
+2131 VISSTLSSIQ
-2141 PVDTTGINSLKS
+2141 SVDTTGIDSLKS
-2153 AVESLNSIDFASIA
+2153 AVNSLKSIDFASIA
-2167 SKSLD
+2167 TKSLD
-2172 PSKFRYIG
+2172 PSKFKYAG
-2180 TNAMTAMA
+2180 TNAMNSMA
-2188 SGIQSGSSIVTS
+2188 AGIRSGSSIVTS

-2244 AVETAL
+2244 AVATAL

-2320 AYLGLANALND
+2320 AYLGLANALED

-2361 SGSLAIDE
+2361 SDSLAIDE

-2375 PVVDL
+2375 PVIDL

-2413 NFGLQNSSNDD
+2413 NLGLQNSSNDD

>member
-116 YETQIN
+116 YETQMN
-122 AIQTIMSNT
+122 SIQTIMSNT

-201 VAMYQLSQAIATGTV
+201 VAMYQLSQAIAAGTV

-259 RESLTRGDWLTTQV
+259 RESLTKGDWLTTQV

-450 AAQASDQTED
+450 ATQASDQTED

-550 NELINSL
+550 NELISSL

-572 IITALKRPVQALG
+572 IITALKRPVQTLG

-826 LKSAIANGAVDLSA
+826 LKSAIANGAVDLSS

-1045 GAMIGL
+1045 GAMIAL
-1051 MAMSKAANNI
+1051 MAMSKVASNI

-1067 AVLIGFGAGAL
+1067 AVLVGFGAGAL
-1078 LMAIALNKLKGITP
+1078 LMAIALNRLKDITP
-1092 SQLKSALEVIGLY
+1092 SQLESALKVIGLY

-1123 GIKAAGSLALEL
+1123 GIKAAGSLALKLGISMLLLAQAINMISDIDESQLDKALTIIGIYGLILTGMALLSAFTGKNAKKIGEMALGL

-1148 LGDLDDSQLESAL
+1148 LGDLSDSQL
-1161 WVIGLYA
+1161 
-1168 ACIGAFMLIGKI
+1168 M
-1180 PGADTGIKAAGSLA
+1180 
-1194 LELSASFVLL
+1194 
-1204 GVAMRMLGD
+1204 
-1213 LSDDQL
+1213 
-1219 IQSAKVVLAFGLI
+1219 QSAKVIIAFGII
-1232 VAALIAVSAKCSK
+1232 VAALVAVSAI
-1245 GAESVNTVGKFI
+1245 GAKSVKTAGKFI
-1257 LEVAASFILLAVAA
+1257 MEVAASFILLAVAA
-1271 KIMGNMSGKE
+1271 KLMGNMSDKE
-1281 LAKATIAMV
+1281 LEQAAGALAI
-1290 MFLGVV
+1290 FVV
-1296 AGLILISQLG
+1296 VVGGLLLISRLG

-1339 NLVKGVAAI
+1339 NLIKGVAAI

-1358 FKMASGIQPGTDKS
+1358 FKVASGIQPGTDKS

-1490 AVGGVF
+1490 AIGGVF

-1538 KGLSDRALASVIV
+1538 KGLSDKALTSVIV

-1605 LIGLAAVGM
+1605 LIGLAAVGL

-1641 SALLLSMAVSFDILA
+1641 SALLLSMSVSFGILA
-1656 TIGPFAEMAIPAL
+1656 TVGPLAEMAVPAL
-1669 LSMLKVVGILG
+1669 LNMLTVVSILG

-1685 FGMLVSDAGPIVDAI
+1685 FGSLISDAGPMLDAI
-1700 NMIGDVLE
+1700 NVIGDVLE

-1804 SAMSDYATS
+1804 SAMSDYAAA
-1813 VADIDFA
+1813 VAGVDFA

-1857 EFAEDLVEFGD
+1857 EFAEDLVKFGD

-1984 FGAQIKAFGSALL
+1984 FGSQIKAFGSALL

-2020 LSELAKNLPDSGAFG
+2020 LSELAKNLPESGAFG
-2035 PDTSRMENLGAN
+2035 PDTGRMENLGAN
-2047 MKVLGTALSDF
+2047 MKALGTALSDF

-2064 LDIEDIYS
+2064 VDIEDIYS
-2072 KSLRAKAIVT
+2072 KSLRAKAVVT
-2082 NVADASAI
+2082 NVSDISAI

-2141 PVDTTGINSLKS
+2141 SVDTTGINSLKS
-2153 AVESLNSIDFASIA
+2153 AVESLKSIDFASIA

-2172 PSKFRYIG
+2172 PSKFRYAG
-2180 TNAMTAMA
+2180 TNAMNSMA
-2188 SGIQSGSSIVTS
+2188 AGIRSGSSIVTS

-2235 SSGSGKVKA
+2235 SSGSGKVKTA
-2244 AVETAL
+2244 IATAL

-2361 SGSLAIDE
+2361 SDSLAIDE

>member
-122 AIQTIMSNT
+122 SIQTIMSNT

-216 RLQDWNSVVNAGM
+216 RLQDWNSVVNAGL

-247 DVDAM
+247 DVDSM

-450 AAQASDQTED
+450 ATQASDQTED

-550 NELINSL
+550 NELISSL

-826 LKSAIANGAVDLSA
+826 LKSAIANGAVDLSS

-865 IDVIAILRAIGEQ
+865 IDVIAILRAIGER
-878 IVQAFK
+878 IVQSFK

-969 KIGGGWLSIGNGI
+969 KIGGGWLSIGSGI

-990 SRIKGTKFGLY
+990 ARIKGTKFGLY

-1045 GAMIGL
+1045 GAMVAL
-1051 MAMSKAANNI
+1051 MAMSKVANNI

-1067 AVLIGFGAGAL
+1067 AVLVGFGAGAL
-1078 LMAIALNKLKGITP
+1078 LMAIALNRLKDITP
-1092 SQLKSALEVIGLY
+1092 SQLESALKVIGLY

-1123 GIKAAGSLALEL
+1123 GIEASGSLALKLGISMLLLAQAINMISDIDESQLDKALTIIGIYGLILTGMALLSAFTGKNAKEIGEMALGL

-1148 LGDLDDSQLESAL
+1148 LGDLSDSQL
-1161 WVIGLYA
+1161 
-1168 ACIGAFMLIGKI
+1168 M
-1180 PGADTGIKAAGSLA
+1180 
-1194 LELSASFVLL
+1194 
-1204 GVAMRMLGD
+1204 
-1213 LSDDQL
+1213 
-1219 IQSAKVVLAFGLI
+1219 QSAKVIIAFGI
-1232 VAALIAVSAKCSK
+1232 IIAALVAVSAI
-1245 GAESVNTVGKFI
+1245 GAKSVKTAGKFI
-1257 LEVAASFILLAVAA
+1257 MEVAASFILLAVAA
-1271 KIMGNMSGKE
+1271 KLMGGMSDKE
-1281 LAKATIAMV
+1281 LEQAAGALAI
-1290 MFLGVV
+1290 FVV
-1296 AGLILISQLG
+1296 VVGGLLLISRLG

-1339 NLVKGVAAI
+1339 NLIKGVAAI

-1358 FKMASGIQPGTDKS
+1358 FKVASGIQPGTDKS

-1490 AVGGVF
+1490 AIGGVF

-1538 KGLSDRALASVIV
+1538 KGLSDKALTSVIV

-1564 TLAKLDPASVLVSAA
+1564 TLAKLDPASVLASAA

-1593 ELSNIKSVSASA
+1593 ELSNIKSVSTSA
-1605 LIGLAAVGM
+1605 LIGLAAVGL

-1641 SALLLSMAVSFDILA
+1641 SALLLSMSVSFGILA
-1656 TIGPFAEMAIPAL
+1656 TVGPLAEMAVPAL
-1669 LSMLKVVGILG
+1669 LNMLTVVSILG

-1685 FGMLVSDAGPIVDAI
+1685 FGSLITDAGPILDAI
-1700 NMIGDVLE
+1700 NVIGDVLE

-1758 DSSLAAVQTI
+1758 DSSLSAVQTI

-1804 SAMSDYATS
+1804 SAMSDYAAA
-1813 VADIDFA
+1813 VAGVDFA

-1857 EFAEDLVEFGD
+1857 EFAKDLVEFGD

-2012 KSVHAGEA
+2012 KSVSAGEA
-2020 LSELAKNLPDSGAFG
+2020 LSELASNLPDAGIFGA
-2035 PDTSRMENLGAN
+2035 DTSRMENLGAN
-2047 MKVLGTALSDF
+2047 VRVLGSVLSEF
-2058 SSSLGG
+2058 SSSLSGV
-2064 LDIEDIYS
+2064 DVEDIYS
-2072 KSLRAKAIVT
+2072 KSLRVKAIVT
-2082 NVADASAI
+2082 NVSDALSV
-2090 DLSGVSNLSSLKDV
+2090 DLSGAGNLSSLKDV
-2104 GTSLSE
+2104 GTSLSD
-2110 FGSSMGVIDFIKID
+2110 FGSSISAIDFTNIETT
-2124 ANVNKIK
+2124 VSKIK
-2131 EISSTLSTIQ
+2131 VISSTLSSIQ
-2141 PVDTTGINSLKS
+2141 SVDTTGIDSLKS
-2153 AVESLNSIDFASIA
+2153 AVNSLKSIDFASIA
-2167 SKSLD
+2167 TKSLD
-2172 PSKFRYIG
+2172 PSKFKYAG
-2180 TNAMTAMA
+2180 TNAMNSMA
-2188 SGIQSGSSIVTS
+2188 AGIRSGSSIVTS
-2200 AIRSIFTAMSNSA
+2200 AIRSIFTSMSNSA

-2244 AVETAL
+2244 AVGTAL

-2361 SGSLAIDE
+2361 SDSLAIDE

>member
-98 TQTVKKLTVQPLI
+98 TQAVKKLTVQPLI

-122 AIQTIMSNT
+122 SIQTIMSNT

-247 DVDAM
+247 DVDSM

-450 AAQASDQTED
+450 ATQASDQTED

-484 ERVEALTEAGYDYA
+484 ERVEALTAAGYDYA

-535 FQDLAKQAEETGTPI
+535 FRDLAKQAEETGTPI
-550 NELINSL
+550 NELISSL

-826 LKSAIANGAVDLSA
+826 LKSAIANGAVDLSS

-1051 MAMSKAANNI
+1051 MAMSNVANNI

-1067 AVLIGFGAGAL
+1067 AVLVGFGAGAL
-1078 LMAIALNKLKGITP
+1078 LMAIALNKLKDITP
-1092 SQLKSALEVIGLY
+1092 SQLESALKVIGLY

-1148 LGDLDDSQLESAL
+1148 LGDLDDSQL
-1161 WVIGLYA
+1161 
-1168 ACIGAFMLIGKI
+1168 M
-1180 PGADTGIKAAGSLA
+1180 
-1194 LELSASFVLL
+1194 
-1204 GVAMRMLGD
+1204 
-1213 LSDDQL
+1213 
-1219 IQSAKVVLAFGLI
+1219 QSAKVIIAFGAI
-1232 VAALIAVSAKCSK
+1232 VAALILVSKL
-1245 GAESVNTVGKFI
+1245 GEGSVKTAGKFI
-1257 LEVAASFILLAVAA
+1257 MEVAASFILLAVAA
-1271 KIMGNMSGKE
+1271 KLMGGMSDKE
-1281 LAKATIAMV
+1281 LEQAAGAMAI
-1290 MFLGVV
+1290 FVV
-1296 AGLILISQLG
+1296 VVGGLLLISQLG

-1348 GALMLMLALV
+1348 GTLMLMLALV
-1358 FKMASGIQPGTDKS
+1358 FKMASGIQPGTSKS

-1391 FIDPSALLTS
+1391 FIDPSSLLTS

-1490 AVGGVF
+1490 AIGGVF

-1515 AATVSLIAVMSAF
+1515 AATVSLIAVMSEF

-1641 SALLLSMAVSFDILA
+1641 SALLLSMSVSFDILA
-1656 TIGPFAEMAIPAL
+1656 TVGPFAEMAIPAL

-1778 SLINGITSFLG
+1778 SLMNGITSFLG

-1804 SAMSDYATS
+1804 GAMSDYAAS
-1813 VADIDFA
+1813 VAGVDFA

-1875 SIAEVSFDKIS
+1875 SISEVSFDKIS

-2235 SSGSGKVKA
+2235 SSGSGKVKT
-2244 AVETAL
+2244 AVATAL

-2260 TGRFRSA
+2260 TGRFHSA

-2331 NIGNSYKSGYSIA
+2331 NIGNSYKSGYSMA

-2361 SGSLAIDE
+2361 SDSLAIDE